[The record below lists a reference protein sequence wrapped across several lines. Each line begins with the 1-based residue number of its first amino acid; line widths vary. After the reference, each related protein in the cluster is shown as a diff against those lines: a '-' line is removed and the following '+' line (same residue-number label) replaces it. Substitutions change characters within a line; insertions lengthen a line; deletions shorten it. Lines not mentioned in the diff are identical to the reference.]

1 MKPLR
6 VAVVYDFAE
15 ENWPSMDLV
24 GNMLVECLAHEHAG
38 SIEVAAIRP
47 RFVRRVARAAPF
59 ARKTVFK
66 LDRLLNRFIY
76 YPKLLRSLRNEF
88 DLFHIVDHSY
98 SHLVHDLP
106 EGRAVVGCHDLDAFR
121 CILQPERDRRSWPF
135 RAMTR
140 RILEG
145 FKRAARVSCGSDLTR
160 AALLTYGLGPA
171 RRLLTIRYGI
181 NPACSPHANAE
192 ADNTATDILGLPCQ
206 RTIELLHV
214 GSTVARKR
222 IDVLLHVFA
231 GLRKIFPATR
241 LVRVGGPLT
250 TAQLKLAEQLRL
262 ADSIVTTPF
271 VDAHTL
277 AAIYR
282 RAALLLMPS
291 EAEGFGLP
299 IAEAMACGTPV
310 LATDMDIFREVA
322 GDAVEY
328 APSAEISAWIA
339 AAALLLDEREH
350 QSQLWCRRREAGLAR
365 AALFSWSD
373 STARTARLYRELV
386 S

>member
-6 VAVVYDFAE
+6 VAVVCDFVDE
-15 ENWPSMDLV
+15 KWPSMDLV
-24 GNMLVECLAHEHAG
+24 GNMLVERLAREHIGA
-38 SIEVAAIRP
+38 IEVTAIRP
-47 RFVRRVARAAPF
+47 RFICKFDRVAPF
-59 ARKTVFK
+59 ARKTIFK
-66 LDRLLNRFIY
+66 LERLLNRFIY
-76 YPKLLRSLRNEF
+76 YPKILRALRSEF

-98 SHLVHDLP
+98 SHLAHDLP
-106 EGRAVVGCHDLDAFR
+106 GGRVVVGCHDLDAFR
-121 CILQPERDRRSWPF
+121 CILQPECDRRSWPF

-140 RILEG
+140 RILGG
-145 FKRAARVSCGSDLTR
+145 FKLAARVCCVSDVTR

-171 RRLLTIRYGI
+171 QRLLTIPNGI
-181 NPACSPHANAE
+181 NPTCSPLPNRDADDKAAE
-192 ADNTATDILGLPCQ
+192 ILGEPCE

-214 GSTVARKR
+214 GSTIARKR

-231 GLRKIFPATR
+231 RLRQVFPATR
-241 LVRVGGPLT
+241 LVRVGGPFT

-271 VDAHTL
+271 VDAYTL

-310 LATDMDIFREVA
+310 LASDISIFREVA
-322 GDAVEY
+322 GAAMEY
-328 APSAEISAWIA
+328 APVADISAWVA
-339 AAALLLDEREH
+339 AAMLLLNEREH
-350 QSQLWCRRREAGLAR
+350 QTRRWCERRKDGLER

-373 STARTARLYRELV
+373 SAARIARLYREIAF
-386 S
+386 